1 MIPSARRDLRPVY
14 PGDFLVSM
22 SLDWTK
28 ILGFSKAFRL
38 KSLVRGCMMTMTLVD
53 VNCGKGRSVRA

>member
-28 ILGFSKAFRL
+28 ILSFSKASRL
-38 KSLVRGCMMTMTLVD
+38 KFLVG
-53 VNCGKGRSVRA
+53 GA